1 MDFFKSQDVARR
13 KTWQLSLLFV
23 AAIVALVVLTN
34 IFVAFASLFMS
45 GTPGAVSLTED
56 SSTILNSIPFATWG
70 WITFGVVGVVG
81 TASLYKYLRLRGG
94 GRVVAESFGG
104 RLLTRDQASFHER
117 RLLNV
122 VEEMA
127 IASGVSVPPVYL
139 LEESGI
145 NAFAAGHTV
154 EDAVI
159 GINRGT
165 IELLNREELQGV
177 VAHEFSHILNGDM
190 KINLRLIA
198 VLHGILFIGLLG
210 RLLLRSSGNA
220 GRKNGM
226 PLLVF
231 GLGFAV
237 IGYGGTFFGN
247 LIKAAV
253 SRQREYLADA
263 AAVQFTRNPG
273 GIGAAL
279 KKIGGHLTGSSIEN
293 SNAHEASHL
302 FFAAV
307 APSFMR
313 FLFATHPPLPAR
325 IRAIDP
331 RWDGNYPVVAP
342 LSGEADER
350 DVSGLAVDSSIAS
363 FASFSSFAES
373 ANTPESIV
381 ESIGNPDDGAV
392 VRARELIQL
401 AGNALTQAAH
411 EAFPATA
418 LMYALLLS
426 PDEATRLLQ
435 LEQIETRSPRG
446 AREEATRLHDLLTLV
461 DRLQKTLLLDRA
473 IPALKTLS
481 TSQYR
486 TFIQQVAELVDMDRR
501 IDLFEWMTSLKL
513 IKDLAPH
520 FLGNP
525 SARVRYKSL
534 SQVRADLLVLLASL
548 SGIGEITGSGRE
560 AAFGEGIRIA
570 GLEPTQ
576 LPETEPDF
584 SAINNAMFR
593 LRSLAPLQ
601 KPKILKAAVAT
612 LMFEQRLK
620 TDEAA
625 LLHLIAGALDC
636 PLPPVAVHGS
646 A

>member
-1 MDFFKSQDVARR
+1 MDFFKAQDAARR

-23 AAIVALVVLTN
+23 AAIVALVMLTN
-34 IFVAFASLFMS
+34 VFVAFASLFMS
-45 GTPGAVSLTED
+45 ATPGAVSLTHD
-56 SSTILNSIPFATWG
+56 STTVLTSMPFETWG

-104 RLLTRDQASFHER
+104 RLLTRDQASFHEKR
-117 RLLNV
+117 VLNV

-127 IASGVSVPPVYL
+127 IASGVCVPPVYL

-145 NAFAAGHTV
+145 NAFAAGHSP

-210 RLLLRSSGNA
+210 RLLLRGAGNA

-231 GLGFAV
+231 GLGFAA

-253 SRQREYLADA
+253 SRQREFLADA

-273 GIGAAL
+273 GIGSAL
-279 KKIGGHLTGSSIEN
+279 KKIGGHFTGSTIDN
-293 SNAHEASHL
+293 TNAHEASHL

-313 FLFATHPPLPAR
+313 FLFATHPPLPER

-331 RWDGNYPVVAP
+331 QWDGDFPVVTP
-342 LSGEADER
+342 LSGDADQQ
-350 DVSGLAVDSSIAS
+350 DVGGLVAGASVAS
-363 FASFSSFAES
+363 FAGSGDTA
-373 ANTPESIV
+373 ESIV
-381 ESIGNPDDGAV
+381 ASVGNPDDSAV
-392 VRARELIQL
+392 LRAQELITL
-401 AGNALTQAAH
+401 AGYALTQAAH

-426 PDEATRLLQ
+426 PDESIRLLQ
-435 LEQIETRSPRG
+435 LERIAKKSSRG
-446 AREEATRLHDLLTLV
+446 VREETVRLHDLLNLV
-461 DRLQKTLLLDRA
+461 DHVQKTLLLDRA
-473 IPALKTLS
+473 VPALKTLS

-486 TFIQQVAELVDMDRR
+486 NFVQQVGDLVNMDHR

-513 IKDLAPH
+513 VKDLSPH

-525 SARVRYKSL
+525 AVRVRFKSL

-548 SGIGEITGSGRE
+548 SGIGNISDARRT
-560 AAFGEGIRIA
+560 AAYVEGLRVA
-570 GLEPTQ
+570 GFETADM
-576 LPETEPDF
+576 PEKEPDF
-584 SAINNAMFR
+584 SAINNAMSR
-593 LRSLAPLQ
+593 LRSLTPLQ
-601 KPKILKAAVAT
+601 KPRVLKAAVAT
-612 LMFEQRLK
+612 LMFEQRLE
-620 TDEAA
+620 TNEVA

-636 PLPPVAVHGS
+636 PLPPVAAHGG

>member
-1 MDFFKSQDVARR
+1 VDFFKAQDVARR
-13 KTWQLSLLFV
+13 KTWQLGLLFV
-23 AAIVALVVLTN
+23 AAVVALVILTN

-45 GTPGAVSLTED
+45 GTPGALALTQD
-56 SSTILNSIPFATWG
+56 STTMLTSIPFETWG

-104 RLLTRDQASFHER
+104 RLLTRDQASFHEKR
-117 RLLNV
+117 VLNV
-122 VEEMA
+122 VEEIA
-127 IASGVSVPPVYL
+127 IASGLSVPPVYL

-145 NAFAAGHTV
+145 NAFAAGHSP

-210 RLLLRSSGNA
+210 RLLLRGSGNA
-220 GRKNGM
+220 GRKNGL

-231 GLGFAV
+231 GLGFAA

-253 SRQREYLADA
+253 SRQREFLADA

-273 GIGAAL
+273 GIGSAL
-279 KKIGGHLTGSSIEN
+279 KKIGGHLNGSTIDN

-313 FLFATHPPLPAR
+313 FLFATHPPLPDR

-331 RWDGNYPVVAP
+331 RWDGNFPVVVP
-342 LSGEADER
+342 LSGEADQR
-350 DVSGLAVDSSIAS
+350 DVGGLVAEASVAS
-363 FASFSSFAES
+363 FTGSE
-373 ANTPESIV
+373 NTAESIV
-381 ESIGNPDDGAV
+381 ASVGNPDDGAV
-392 VRARELIQL
+392 LRAQELITL

-411 EAFPATA
+411 EALPATA
-418 LMYALLLS
+418 LMYAMLLS
-426 PDEATRLLQ
+426 PDETTRLLQ
-435 LEQIETRSPRG
+435 LEQIEKKSPRG
-446 AREEATRLHDLLTLV
+446 VREETMRLHDLLTLV
-461 DRLQKTLLLDRA
+461 DHVQKTLLLDRA
-473 IPALKTLS
+473 VPALKTLS

-486 TFIQQVAELVDMDRR
+486 NFVQQVGDLVNMDHR
-501 IDLFEWMTSLKL
+501 IDLFEWMTSMKL
-513 IKDLAPH
+513 IKDLSPH
-520 FLGNP
+520 FLGN
-525 SARVRYKSL
+525 SALRVRFRSL

-548 SGIGEITGSGRE
+548 SGIGNNSDAGRR
-560 AAFGEGIRIA
+560 AARVEGLRVA
-570 GLEPTQ
+570 GFESADVA
-576 LPETEPDF
+576 EMEPDF
-584 SAINNAMFR
+584 SAINHAMFR

-601 KPKILKAAVAT
+601 KPKVLKAAVAT
-612 LMFEQRLK
+612 LMFERRLE
-620 TDEAA
+620 TNEAA

-636 PLPPVAVHGS
+636 PLPPVAAHAS

>member
-1 MDFFKSQDVARR
+1 MDFFKAQDVARR

-23 AAIVALVVLTN
+23 AAIVALVILTN
-34 IFVAFASLFMS
+34 VFIAFAGLFMS

-56 SSTILNSIPFATWG
+56 STTVLTGIPLETWV

-104 RLLTRDQASFHER
+104 RLLTRDQASFHEQR
-117 RLLNV
+117 VLNV

-145 NAFAAGHTV
+145 NAFAAGHSP

-226 PLLVF
+226 PLLFF
-231 GLGFAV
+231 GLGFAA

-253 SRQREYLADA
+253 SRQREFLADA

-273 GIGAAL
+273 GIGSAL
-279 KKIGGHLTGSSIEN
+279 KKIGGHLTGSSIDN
-293 SNAHEASHL
+293 TNAHEASHL

-313 FLFATHPPLPAR
+313 FLFATHPPLPER

-331 RWDGNYPVVAP
+331 RWDGNFPVVTP
-342 LSGEADER
+342 LSGEADQR
-350 DVSGLAVDSSIAS
+350 DVGGLVAGGSVAS
-363 FASFSSFAES
+363 FAGSENMAEY
-373 ANTPESIV
+373 IV
-381 ESIGNPDDGAV
+381 ASVGNPDDSAV
-392 VRARELIQL
+392 LRAQELITL

-426 PDEATRLLQ
+426 PDETTRLVQ
-435 LEQIETRSPRG
+435 LEQIGKKSSRG
-446 AREEATRLHDLLTLV
+446 VREETVRLHDLLTLV
-461 DRLQKTLLLDRA
+461 DHVQKTLLLDRA
-473 IPALKTLS
+473 VPALKTLS

-486 TFIQQVAELVDMDRR
+486 NFVQQVGDLVNMDHR

-513 IKDLAPH
+513 IKDLSPH

-525 SARVRYKSL
+525 AVRVRFKSL

-548 SGIGEITGSGRE
+548 SGIGNISGAGRT
-560 AAFGEGIRIA
+560 AAYVEGLRVA
-570 GLEPTQ
+570 GFESADI
-576 LPETEPDF
+576 PEKEPDF
-584 SAINNAMFR
+584 SAINNAMYR

-601 KPKILKAAVAT
+601 KPKVLKAAVAT
-612 LMFEQRLK
+612 LTFEQRLE
-620 TDEAA
+620 THEAA

-636 PLPPVAVHGS
+636 PLPPVAAHGG

>member
-1 MDFFKSQDVARR
+1 MDFFKAQDVARR
-13 KTWQLSLLFV
+13 KTWQLGLLFA
-23 AAIVALVVLTN
+23 AAIVALVVITN
-34 IFVAFASLFMS
+34 IFVVLASLFMS
-45 GTPGAVSLTED
+45 GTPGVMSLSED
-56 SSTILNSIPFATWG
+56 SATALNSIPFATWG

-104 RLLTRDQASFHER
+104 RLLTRDQASFHEQR
-117 RLLNV
+117 VLNV

-154 EDAVI
+154 EEAII

-231 GLGFAV
+231 GLGLAA

-253 SRQREYLADA
+253 SRQREFLADA

-279 KKIGGHLTGSSIEN
+279 KKIGGHLTGSTIDN
-293 SNAHEASHL
+293 SNAQEASHL

-307 APSFMR
+307 APSYMR
-313 FLFATHPPLPAR
+313 FLFATHPPLPDR

-331 RWDGNYPVVAP
+331 RWDGNYPVVTP
-342 LSGEADER
+342 LSGEADQR
-350 DVSGLAVDSSIAS
+350 DVSGLALDASIAS
-363 FASFSSFAES
+363 FAEAP
-373 ANTPESIV
+373 NTPDSIV
-381 ESIGNPDDGAV
+381 ASVGNPDDGAV
-392 VRARELIQL
+392 LRAQELITL
-401 AGNALTQAAH
+401 ASNALTQAAH

-426 PDEATRLLQ
+426 PDETTRLQQ
-435 LEQIETRSPRG
+435 LEQIAARSPRG
-446 AREEATRLHDLLTLV
+446 ARDEATRLHDLLTLV
-461 DRLQKTLLLDRA
+461 DNVQKTLLLDRA

-481 TSQYR
+481 TAQYR
-486 TFIQQVAELVDMDRR
+486 TFRQQIADLVDMDHR

-525 SARVRYKSL
+525 SARVRFKSL
-534 SQVRADLLVLLASL
+534 SQARADLLVLLASL
-548 SGIGEITGSGRE
+548 SGIGQISSSGRH
-560 AAFGEGIRIA
+560 AAFAEGMRVA
-570 GLEPTQ
+570 GFEPAN
-576 LPETEPDF
+576 LPEKEPDF
-584 SAINNAMFR
+584 SAINNAVFR

-601 KPKILKAAVAT
+601 KPKVLKAAVAT
-612 LMFEQRLK
+612 LMFEQLLE
-620 TDEAA
+620 TNEAA
-625 LLHLIAGALDC
+625 LLHLIGGALDC
-636 PLPPVAVHGS
+636 PLPPVAAHGS
-646 A
+646 T

>member
-1 MDFFKSQDVARR
+1 VDFFKAQDVARR
-13 KTWQLSLLFV
+13 KTWQLGLLFV
-23 AAIVALVVLTN
+23 VAIIALVILTN
-34 IFVAFASLFMS
+34 VFVAFAGLFMA

-56 SSTILNSIPFATWG
+56 SAPLLTSIPIATWG
-70 WITFGVVGVVG
+70 WITFGVAGVVG

-104 RLLTRDQASFHER
+104 RLLTRDQADFHEKR
-117 RLLNV
+117 VLNV

-127 IASGVSVPPVYL
+127 IASGVPVPPVYL

-165 IELLNREELQGV
+165 IEVLNREELQGV

-198 VLHGILFIGLLG
+198 ALHGILFIGLLG
-210 RLLLRSSGNA
+210 RLLLRNSGRA
-220 GRKNGM
+220 SRKNAA
-226 PLLVF
+226 PFLVL

-263 AAVQFTRNPG
+263 AAVQFTRNPA

-279 KKIGGHLTGSSIEN
+279 KKIGGNLAGSSITN

-307 APSFMR
+307 GPSYLR
-313 FLFATHPPLPAR
+313 FLFATHPPLPDR

-331 RWDGNYPVVAP
+331 RWDGIYPAVVP
-342 LSGEADER
+342 LSVEADR
-350 DVSGLAVDSSIAS
+350 GDVPGLAADSPVAT
-363 FASFSSFAES
+363 FAES
-373 ANTPESIV
+373 ASTPESIV
-381 ESIGNPDDGAV
+381 ASIGNPDEAAV
-392 VRARELIQL
+392 MRAQELITL
-401 AGNALTQAAH
+401 AGNALTHAAH
-411 EAFPATA
+411 EAFPASA

-426 PDEATRLLQ
+426 PEEATRRQQ
-435 LEQIETRSPRG
+435 LEQIAKRSPRG
-446 AREEATRLHDLLTLV
+446 TQEETRRLHDLLTLADPV
-461 DRLQKTLLLDRA
+461 QKTLLLDRA

-481 TSQYR
+481 TAQYR
-486 TFIQQVAELVDMDRR
+486 VFVKQVGDLVNMDHR

-520 FLGNP
+520 FLGHP
-525 SARVRYKSL
+525 GTRIRFTSIG
-534 SQVRADLLVLLASL
+534 QVRADLIVLLASL
-548 SGIGEITGSGRE
+548 SDIGGVSGSRRKM
-560 AAFGEGIRIA
+560 AFFEGLRVA
-570 GLEPTQ
+570 GLEPIDP
-576 LPETEPDF
+576 PEKEPDF

-593 LRSLAPLQ
+593 LRLLAPLQ
-601 KPKILKAAVAT
+601 KPRVLKAVVTT
-612 LMFEQRLK
+612 LMFEQQLQ

-625 LLHLIAGALDC
+625 LLHLIASALDC
-636 PLPPVAVHGS
+636 PLPPVAAHGRS
-646 A
+646 

>member
-1 MDFFKSQDVARR
+1 MDFFKAQDVARR
-13 KTWQLSLLFV
+13 KTWQLSLLFA
-23 AAIVALVVLTN
+23 AAIVALVILTN
-34 IFVAFASLFMS
+34 VFIAFAGLFMS

-56 SSTILNSIPFATWG
+56 STTVLTGIPFETWG

-104 RLLTRDQASFHER
+104 RLLTRDQASFHEKR
-117 RLLNV
+117 VLNV

-145 NAFAAGHTV
+145 NAFAAGHSP

-231 GLGFAV
+231 GLGFAA

-253 SRQREYLADA
+253 SRQREFLADA

-273 GIGAAL
+273 GIGSAL
-279 KKIGGHLTGSSIEN
+279 KKIGGHFTGSSIDN
-293 SNAHEASHL
+293 TNAHEASHL

-313 FLFATHPPLPAR
+313 FLFATHPPLPER

-331 RWDGNYPVVAP
+331 RWDGNFPVVTP
-342 LSGEADER
+342 LSGEADQR
-350 DVSGLAVDSSIAS
+350 DDGGIVASASVAS
-363 FASFSSFAES
+363 FAGSEHMA
-373 ANTPESIV
+373 ESIV
-381 ESIGNPDDGAV
+381 ASVGNPDDGAV
-392 VRARELIQL
+392 LRARELITL

-426 PDEATRLLQ
+426 PDETTRLLQ
-435 LEQIETRSPRG
+435 LGQIAKKSSRG
-446 AREEATRLHDLLTLV
+446 VREETVRLHDLLTMV
-461 DRLQKTLLLDRA
+461 DHVQKTLLLDRA
-473 IPALKTLS
+473 VPALKTLS

-486 TFIQQVAELVDMDRR
+486 NFVQQVGDLVNMDHR

-513 IKDLAPH
+513 IKDLSPH

-525 SARVRYKSL
+525 AVRVRFKSL
-534 SQVRADLLVLLASL
+534 SHVRADLLVLLASL
-548 SGIGEITGSGRE
+548 SGIGNVSGAGRT
-560 AAFGEGIRIA
+560 AAYVEGLRVA
-570 GLEPTQ
+570 GFESAEM
-576 LPETEPDF
+576 PEKEPDF

-601 KPKILKAAVAT
+601 KPKVLKAAVAT
-612 LMFEQRLK
+612 LIFEQRLE
-620 TDEAA
+620 TNEAA

-636 PLPPVAVHGS
+636 PLPPVAAHGG

>member
-1 MDFFKSQDVARR
+1 MDFFKAQDVARR

-23 AAIVALVVLTN
+23 AAIVALVTLTN
-34 IFVAFASLFMS
+34 VFIAFAGLFMS

-56 SSTILNSIPFATWG
+56 STTVLTGIPFETWG

-104 RLLTRDQASFHER
+104 RLLTRDQASFHEKR
-117 RLLNV
+117 VLNV

-145 NAFAAGHTV
+145 NAFAAGHSP

-226 PLLVF
+226 PLLVL
-231 GLGFAV
+231 GLGFAA

-253 SRQREYLADA
+253 SRQREFLADA

-273 GIGAAL
+273 GIGSAL
-279 KKIGGHLTGSSIEN
+279 KKIGGHLTGSIINN

-313 FLFATHPPLPAR
+313 FLFATHPPLPER

-331 RWDGNYPVVAP
+331 RWDGNFPVVTP
-342 LSGEADER
+342 LSGEADQR
-350 DVSGLAVDSSIAS
+350 DVSGHVAGASVAS
-363 FASFSSFAES
+363 FAGSENIA
-373 ANTPESIV
+373 ESIV
-381 ESIGNPDDGAV
+381 ASVGNPDDSAV
-392 VRARELIQL
+392 LRAQELITL

-426 PDEATRLLQ
+426 PDETTRLLQ
-435 LEQIETRSPRG
+435 LEQIANKSLRG
-446 AREEATRLHDLLTLV
+446 VREETMRLHDLLTLV
-461 DRLQKTLLLDRA
+461 DHVQKTLLLDRA
-473 IPALKTLS
+473 VPALKTLS

-486 TFIQQVAELVDMDRR
+486 NFVQQIGDLVNMDHR

-513 IKDLAPH
+513 IKDLSPH

-525 SARVRYKSL
+525 AVRVRFKSL

-548 SGIGEITGSGRE
+548 SGIGNISGAGRT
-560 AAFGEGIRIA
+560 AAYVEGLRVVGFESA
-570 GLEPTQ
+570 DM
-576 LPETEPDF
+576 PEKEPDF

-593 LRSLAPLQ
+593 LRSLPLLQ
-601 KPKILKAAVAT
+601 KPKVLKAAVAT
-612 LMFEQRLK
+612 LMFEQRLE
-620 TDEAA
+620 THEAA

-636 PLPPVAVHGS
+636 PLPPVAAHGG

>member
-1 MDFFKSQDVARR
+1 MDFFKAQDVARR
-13 KTWQLSLLFV
+13 KTWQLSLLFA
-23 AAIVALVVLTN
+23 AAIVALVILTN
-34 IFVAFASLFMS
+34 VFIAFASLFMS

-56 SSTILNSIPFATWG
+56 STTMLTGIPFETWG

-104 RLLTRDQASFHER
+104 RLLTRDQASFHEKR
-117 RLLNV
+117 VLNV

-145 NAFAAGHTV
+145 NAFAAGHSP

-226 PLLVF
+226 PLLVL
-231 GLGFAV
+231 GLGFAA

-253 SRQREYLADA
+253 SRQREFLADA

-273 GIGAAL
+273 GIGSAL
-279 KKIGGHLTGSSIEN
+279 KKIGGHLAGSSIDN

-313 FLFATHPPLPAR
+313 FLFATHPPLPER

-331 RWDGNYPVVAP
+331 RWDGNFPVVTP
-342 LSGEADER
+342 LSGEADQR
-350 DVSGLAVDSSIAS
+350 DVGELVASASVAS
-363 FASFSSFAES
+363 FAGSEHMA
-373 ANTPESIV
+373 ESIV
-381 ESIGNPDDGAV
+381 ASVGNPDDGAV
-392 VRARELIQL
+392 LRAQELITL

-426 PDEATRLLQ
+426 PDETTRLLQ
-435 LEQIETRSPRG
+435 LEQIAKKSSRG
-446 AREEATRLHDLLTLV
+446 VREETVRLHDLLTLV
-461 DRLQKTLLLDRA
+461 DHVQKTLLLDRA
-473 IPALKTLS
+473 VPALKTLS

-486 TFIQQVAELVDMDRR
+486 NFVQQVGDLVNMDHR

-513 IKDLAPH
+513 IKDLSPH

-525 SARVRYKSL
+525 AVRVRFKSL

-548 SGIGEITGSGRE
+548 SGIGNISGAART
-560 AAFGEGIRIA
+560 AAFVEGLRVA
-570 GLEPTQ
+570 GFESADV
-576 LPETEPDF
+576 PEKEPDF

-601 KPKILKAAVAT
+601 KPKVLKAAVAT
-612 LMFEQRLK
+612 LMFEQRLE
-620 TDEAA
+620 TNEAA

-636 PLPPVAVHGS
+636 PLPPVAAHGG